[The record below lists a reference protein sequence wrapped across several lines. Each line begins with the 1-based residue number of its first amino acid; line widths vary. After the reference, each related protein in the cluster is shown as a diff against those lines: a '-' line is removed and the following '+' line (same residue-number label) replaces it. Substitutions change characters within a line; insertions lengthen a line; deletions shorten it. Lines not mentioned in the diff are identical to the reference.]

1 MVRSGIKRS
10 LGERLF
16 DWFNILFMIFLC
28 AVMAYPIIHVTAIA
42 FSSYQ
47 ESLRI
52 GLHLWP
58 REIDLTSLEKV
69 FKAGEIW
76 RSYYNTIW
84 RTVVGTTLSVLV
96 TGLGAYAVS
105 KPYMPLRKTIMS
117 IFLFAM
123 YFSGGMI
130 PQFLL
135 MRSLGLMNNRWAMVL
150 PSLVWG
156 FNMIVMRNFFMSLPA
171 SMEESAQ
178 IDGANEWLIFFR
190 IVMPLSLPVVATIA
204 MWMGVYHWN
213 AYMDNLL
220 YFTDKNMFVLQRI
233 IRALVVSNSMA
244 GLEGLNDAAVT
255 NPESLKGATILVATV
270 PILLVYPFLQKYF
283 VKGVMI
289 GAVKG

>member
-1 MVRSGIKRS
+1 
-10 LGERLF
+10 
-16 DWFNILFMIFLC
+16 
-28 AVMAYPIIHVTAIA
+28 
-42 FSSYQ
+42 
-47 ESLRI
+47 
-52 GLHLWP
+52 
-58 REIDLTSLEKV
+58 
-69 FKAGEIW
+69 
-76 RSYYNTIW
+76 
-84 RTVVGTTLSVLV
+84 
-96 TGLGAYAVS
+96 
-105 KPYMPLRKTIMS
+105 MPLRKTIMG

-135 MRSLGLMNNRWAMVL
+135 IRSLGLMNSRWAMVL

-156 FNMIVMRNFFMSLPA
+156 FNLIVMRNFFMSLPP

-213 AYMDNLL
+213 AYMDNLM
-220 YFTDKNMFVLQRI
+220 YFTDKNLFVLQRI

>member
-1 MVRSGIKRS
+1 MTRHGSKRTF
-10 LGERLF
+10 GERIF
-16 DWFNILFMIFLC
+16 DYTNIIFMIILC
-28 AVMAYPIIHVTAIA
+28 AVMAYPFIHVTAIA

-52 GLHLWP
+52 GFHLWP
-58 REIDLTSLEKV
+58 HEIDFTSIEKV
-69 FKAGEIW
+69 LKANEIW
-76 RSYYNTIW
+76 QSYYNTIW
-84 RTVVGTTLSVLV
+84 RTVMGTVLSVLV
-96 TGLGAYAVS
+96 TGLGAYAIS
-105 KPYMPLRKTIMS
+105 KPYMPLRRTIMG

-123 YFSGGMI
+123 YFSGGII

-135 MRSLGLMNNRWAMVL
+135 IRSLGLMNNRWAMVL

-156 FNMIVMRNFFMSLPA
+156 FNMIVMRNFFYSLPV
-171 SMEESAQ
+171 SIEESAQ
-178 IDGANEWLIFFR
+178 IDGANEWFIFFR
-190 IVMPLSLPVVATIA
+190 IIMPLSLPVVATIA

-213 AYMDNLL
+213 AYMDNLM
-220 YFTDKNMFVLQRI
+220 YFTDKNKYVLQRI

-244 GLEGLNDAAVT
+244 SMEGLNDADVT

-270 PILLVYPFLQKYF
+270 PILLIYPFLQKYF